1 LAVTGITAAVAAI
14 VYSRHARSIPDL
26 ALNEHREETV
36 MLRKIVIVL
45 AAIAA
50 IGAATLAPTVS
61 HAQPGDPI
69 APEWDEIWGN

>member
-1 LAVTGITAAVAAI
+1 
-14 VYSRHARSIPDL
+14 
-26 ALNEHREETV
+26 
-36 MLRKIVIVL
+36 MLRKIVILL

-61 HAQPGDPI
+61 HAHPGDPY